1 MREMKGGSMTGVKS
15 GYTKPVN
22 DVNKVKNWQIW
33 SLKQLTAIYSANV
46 FNEYAQHVCHQAME

>member
-1 MREMKGGSMTGVKS
+1 MKGGSMTGVKS

-33 SLKQLTAIYSANV
+33 SLKQLKAMYSANV
-46 FNEYAQHVCHQAME
+46 FNEYAPHVCHQAME